1 MRPPDVPKN
10 HHPLRIDMRRLLFAL
25 PLLLFFL
32 AACGG
37 EPKEKPSSEQVLP
50 EIPFRKDGTLT
61 FLRDGAPIV
70 TIDIEIADNDSTRT
84 RGLMQRSRLPER
96 SGMLFIFDEPAP
108 QSFWMANT
116 QLPLDIIFVDA
127 DSQIVSITKYTKPLS
142 PESVTSGGAAARF
155 VIEVEAGF
163 TDTYGIIETDHVRW
177 VDLRKERKAG

>member
-1 MRPPDVPKN
+1 
-10 HHPLRIDMRRLLFAL
+10 MRRLLFFL

-37 EPKEKPSSEQVLP
+37 GGSQEPPKEERLP

-61 FLRDGAPIV
+61 FLRDGAPLV
-70 TIDIEIADNDSTRT
+70 TIDIEIADDDSTRT
-84 RGLMQRSRLPER
+84 RGLMQRSSLPER
-96 SGMLFIFDEPAP
+96 SGMLFIFDQAAP

-116 QLPLDIIFVDA
+116 RLPLDILFVDA

-163 TDTYGIIETDHVRW
+163 TDTYGIIETDRVRW
-177 VDLRKERKAG
+177 VDLREKKEIG

>member
-1 MRPPDVPKN
+1 
-10 HHPLRIDMRRLLFAL
+10 MRRLLFVL
-25 PLLLFFL
+25 PLLLFLL

-37 EPKEKPSSEQVLP
+37 GGSQEPPKEESLP

-61 FLRDGAPIV
+61 FLRDGAPLV
-70 TIDIEIADNDSTRT
+70 TIDIEIADDDSSRT

-96 SGMLFIFDEPAP
+96 SGMLFIFDRAAP

-116 QLPLDIIFVDA
+116 QLPLDILFVDA

-142 PESVTSGGAAARF
+142 PESVTSGGAAAQF

-163 TDTYGIIETDHVRW
+163 TDTYGIIETDRVRW
-177 VDLRKERKAG
+177 VDLREKKAAG